1 MRRALVLSALAITA
15 CSSKPQPDVAPL
27 PQQTIRIPGSSGGV
41 PTTMGITHT
50 TTPSVRTVGASVDAV
65 WNALPAVYT
74 ALGIPIEDRNV
85 AARTLGNPALKLRRR
100 LGDVALSKYLDCGNT
115 QGGPSADT
123 YEIVLSV
130 DTRVRAAAGGADS
143 AVVTTIVD
151 GRGRPVAFSAD
162 YVNCGSRGQLEKRF
176 FDLLSVEL
184 RR

>member
-1 MRRALVLSALAITA
+1 MRRALTLSALAFTA
-15 CSSKPQPDVAPL
+15 CSSTPQPEVSPL
-27 PQQTIRIPGSSGGV
+27 PQQTIRIPGSNGGV
-41 PTTMGITHT
+41 PVTMGITHS
-50 TTPSVRTVGASVDAV
+50 TTPAVRAFGSPADAV

-74 ALGIPIEDRNV
+74 TLGIPIEERNV

-123 YEIVLSV
+123 YEVVLSV
-130 DTRVRAAAGGADS
+130 ESRVQAMGADS
-143 AVVTTIVD
+143 AVVTTIID

-162 YVNCGSRGQLEKRF
+162 YVNCGTRGQLEKRF
-176 FDLLSVEL
+176 YDLLSLEL